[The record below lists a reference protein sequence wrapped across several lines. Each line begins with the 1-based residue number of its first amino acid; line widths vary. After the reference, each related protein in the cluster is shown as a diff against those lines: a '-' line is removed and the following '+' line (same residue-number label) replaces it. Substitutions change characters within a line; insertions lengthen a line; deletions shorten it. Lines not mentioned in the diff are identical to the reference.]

1 MKTQHYFRLFVVV
14 CLITSL
20 FSCERL
26 SEFQRISDTTGSRVV
41 QGDDETGGE
50 KPEDPC
56 GEPVIIR
63 LVSTDNLSYSPASV
77 TVTNDNEFL
86 TVKFEITEGDLK
98 FDMMY
103 LQVGPLDLVP
113 LDDPGTYPA
122 FWEFDYKLEN
132 VSVSSQTFQIAV
144 AELDD
149 CFVILAQ
156 ARVTD
161 GQNPIVTWTEGTNP
175 DWTEGPFYTYY
186 CLENCGDPSN
196 DPCDDPS
203 KDPCDDPKK
212 DPCDG
217 CKMGI
222 YRTQTPG
229 GWGAKAAGNNPG
241 AYRDANFESAFPKG
255 LIVGDLGKYT
265 IKLTSA
271 KAIEKLL
278 PTGGKPTVLTESYT
292 DPDKIKNVLV
302 GHLVALTLSVGF
314 DDYDKDFGKA
324 DGHLKGL
331 IIADG
336 YGFDGM
342 NIKDILKEANAV
354 LGGTSSSFSP
364 SQMTEILTK
373 INEYFVD
380 GKKSDKYKLF
390 DCK

>member
-1 MKTQHYFRLFVVV
+1 MKTQQYFRLFVIV

-26 SEFQRISDTTGSRVV
+26 SELQRLSDTKGTSVV
-41 QGDDETGGE
+41 QGDDENGGE

-63 LVSTDNLSYSPASV
+63 LVATDNLSYSPADV

-113 LDDPGTYPA
+113 LDDAGTYPA

-132 VSVSSQTFQIAV
+132 ISVSSQTFQIAV

-186 CLENCGDPSN
+186 CLENC
-196 DPCDDPS
+196 DDPG

-212 DPCDG
+212 DPCNG

-222 YRTQTPG
+222 YHTQTPG
-229 GWGAKAAGNNPG
+229 GWGAKAAGKNPG
-241 AYRDANFESAFPKG
+241 AYRDANFKNAFPKG
-255 LIVGDLGKYT
+255 LIVGDLGKNS

-278 PTGGKPTVLTESYT
+278 PTGGKPKVLTKSYK
-292 DPDKIKNVLV
+292 DPKKIKNVLV

-314 DDYDKDFGKA
+314 DDYDKGFGKA

-336 YGFDGM
+336 HGFDGM
-342 NIKDILKEANAV
+342 NIKEILKEANAV
-354 LGGTSSSFSP
+354 LGGASSSFSP

-380 GKKSDKYKLF
+380 GKKSAKYKLF